1 MIRHDDV
8 RAVADPQ
15 VLDGMPAGAGLVDF
29 LQQLLGV
36 DDDAVPDDVHRA
48 FPQDAGGEEVEGV
61 EFVPHLHR
69 VPRVRSALKAHDDV
83 GIRREEVDD
92 FPFAFIPELTA
103 DGHRRGHGTAAT
115 TSEPT

>member
-1 MIRHDDV
+1 MAARS
-8 RAVADPQ
+8 
-15 VLDGMPAGAGLVDF
+15 GLVDF

-36 DDDAVPDDVHRA
+36 DDHAVPDDVHRA
-48 FPQDAGGEEVEGV
+48 VPQDAGREEMERVQL
-61 EFVPHLHR
+61 VPHLDR
-69 VPRVRSALKAHDDV
+69 VARVRPALEAHDDV

-115 TSEPT
+115 TAEST